1 MAKIKI
7 NETSFVDT
15 DFVIAVYD
23 EFVSAEHK
31 LNIILGHGS
40 CGYLGKIVTQ
50 YDDMLAKTITSIVHP
65 CS

>member
-15 DFVIAVYD
+15 DFVIAVYGD
-23 EFVSAEHK
+23 VVLSAEHR
-31 LNIILGHGS
+31 LNIILGHRS

-50 YDDMLAKTITSIVHP
+50 YDGVLAETITSIVL
-65 CS
+65 SS